1 MLGLIHR
8 AVDITVGIGQRKS
21 GLRKQNNIITGG
33 NKTSLKIKMKLM
45 KDYDKQREIE
55 LLRKLF
61 LLTAKR
67 SMRPSMTDNVTMRLI
82 FEELHLL
89 TDKDE
94 YKL

>member
-1 MLGLIHR
+1 
-8 AVDITVGIGQRKS
+8 
-21 GLRKQNNIITGG
+21 
-33 NKTSLKIKMKLM
+33 M
-45 KDYDKQREIE
+45 KDYNQHREIE

-61 LLTAKR
+61 VLTAKR

>member
-1 MLGLIHR
+1 
-8 AVDITVGIGQRKS
+8 
-21 GLRKQNNIITGG
+21 
-33 NKTSLKIKMKLM
+33 MK
-45 KDYDKQREIE
+45 YDQHKEVE

-61 LLTAKR
+61 VLTARR
-67 SMRPSMTDNVTMRLI
+67 SMRPAMSDNLTMRLI

>member
-1 MLGLIHR
+1 
-8 AVDITVGIGQRKS
+8 
-21 GLRKQNNIITGG
+21 
-33 NKTSLKIKMKLM
+33 MK
-45 KDYDKQREIE
+45 YDQHKEVE

-67 SMRPSMTDNVTMRLI
+67 SMRPAMQDNITMRLI

>member
-1 MLGLIHR
+1 
-8 AVDITVGIGQRKS
+8 
-21 GLRKQNNIITGG
+21 
-33 NKTSLKIKMKLM
+33 MK
-45 KDYDKQREIE
+45 YDQQKEVE

-61 LLTAKR
+61 VLTARR
-67 SMRPSMTDNVTMRLI
+67 SMRPAMSDNLTMRLI

>member
-1 MLGLIHR
+1 M
-8 AVDITVGIGQRKS
+8 
-21 GLRKQNNIITGG
+21 KQ
-33 NKTSLKIKMKLM
+33 
-45 KDYDKQREIE
+45 YDKAKENE

-61 LLTAKR
+61 VLTARR
-67 SMRPSMTDNVTMRLI
+67 SMRPAMSDNLTMRLI

>member
-1 MLGLIHR
+1 
-8 AVDITVGIGQRKS
+8 
-21 GLRKQNNIITGG
+21 
-33 NKTSLKIKMKLM
+33 M
-45 KDYDKQREIE
+45 KDYDKQKEIE

-67 SMRPSMTDNVTMRLI
+67 SMRPAMSDNMTMRLI
-82 FEELHLL
+82 FEELQLL

>member
-1 MLGLIHR
+1 M
-8 AVDITVGIGQRKS
+8 
-21 GLRKQNNIITGG
+21 KQ
-33 NKTSLKIKMKLM
+33 
-45 KDYDKQREIE
+45 YDKNREIE

-61 LLTAKR
+61 VLTAKR
-67 SMRPSMTDNVTMRLI
+67 SMRPAMSDNLAMRLI

>member
-1 MLGLIHR
+1 
-8 AVDITVGIGQRKS
+8 
-21 GLRKQNNIITGG
+21 
-33 NKTSLKIKMKLM
+33 M
-45 KDYDKQREIE
+45 KDYDIQHENQ

-61 LLTAKR
+61 ILAAKR

-82 FEELHLL
+82 FEELHML

>member
-1 MLGLIHR
+1 
-8 AVDITVGIGQRKS
+8 
-21 GLRKQNNIITGG
+21 
-33 NKTSLKIKMKLM
+33 MK
-45 KDYDKQREIE
+45 YDQHKEVQ

-67 SMRPSMTDNVTMRLI
+67 SMRPAMQDNITMRLI

>member
-1 MLGLIHR
+1 
-8 AVDITVGIGQRKS
+8 
-21 GLRKQNNIITGG
+21 
-33 NKTSLKIKMKLM
+33 MK
-45 KDYDKQREIE
+45 YDQQKEVE

-61 LLTAKR
+61 VLTAKR
-67 SMRPSMTDNVTMRLI
+67 SMRPLMTDNIAMRLI

>member
-1 MLGLIHR
+1 M
-8 AVDITVGIGQRKS
+8 
-21 GLRKQNNIITGG
+21 KQ
-33 NKTSLKIKMKLM
+33 
-45 KDYDKQREIE
+45 YDQQKEVE

-61 LLTAKR
+61 VLTARR
-67 SMRPSMTDNVTMRLI
+67 SMRPAMTDNLTMRLI

>member
-1 MLGLIHR
+1 MKQYDQQKHVDMLR
-8 AVDITVGIGQRKS
+8 QMQYNQQKEV
-21 GLRKQNNIITGG
+21 
-33 NKTSLKIKMKLM
+33 
-45 KDYDKQREIE
+45 E

-67 SMRPSMTDNVTMRLI
+67 SMRPAMSDNMAMRLI

>member
-1 MLGLIHR
+1 
-8 AVDITVGIGQRKS
+8 
-21 GLRKQNNIITGG
+21 
-33 NKTSLKIKMKLM
+33 MKN
-45 KDYDKQREIE
+45 YDKQREIE

-61 LLTAKR
+61 VLTAKR
-67 SMRPSMTDNVTMRLI
+67 SMRPSMTDNIAMRLI

>member
-1 MLGLIHR
+1 
-8 AVDITVGIGQRKS
+8 
-21 GLRKQNNIITGG
+21 
-33 NKTSLKIKMKLM
+33 MK
-45 KDYDKQREIE
+45 YDQQKEVE

-61 LLTAKR
+61 VLTAKR
-67 SMRPSMTDNVTMRLI
+67 SMRPAMQDNITMRLI

>member
-1 MLGLIHR
+1 
-8 AVDITVGIGQRKS
+8 
-21 GLRKQNNIITGG
+21 
-33 NKTSLKIKMKLM
+33 MK
-45 KDYDKQREIE
+45 YDQQKEVE

-61 LLTAKR
+61 LLTAKC
-67 SMRPSMTDNVTMRLI
+67 SMRPAMQDNMTMRLI